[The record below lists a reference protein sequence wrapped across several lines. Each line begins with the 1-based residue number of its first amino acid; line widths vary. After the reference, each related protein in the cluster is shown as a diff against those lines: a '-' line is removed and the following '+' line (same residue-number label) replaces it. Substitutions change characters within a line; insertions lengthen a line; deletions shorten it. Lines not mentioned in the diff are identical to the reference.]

1 LPITSVNVICRVL
14 HPPRSGCHAS
24 VAAINPPPAG
34 LMPVAAVAPAWQ
46 HSRGFRQ
53 ELDRNLMDAYSVV
66 DVFAVGF
73 FILEWTVYAV
83 TLEHTAYGRDSL
95 SARMNAYRE
104 VWIRRLLDREARM
117 VDMQIMAS
125 LQNGTAFF
133 ASTTLLAVGG
143 SLALLRA
150 TNEVIPIIEKL
161 PIGFRASPALWEIK
175 CLGLLLIFVYAF
187 FKFAWAYRLFNYVA
201 ILLGAMPPASQRDT
215 PQAEAHVMRTT
226 RLFQAAARHFNRGQ
240 RAFFFAL
247 GYLGWFVSPWA
258 LLVSTAAV
266 VIVTWRRQFASS
278 AWRAMGS

>member
-1 LPITSVNVICRVL
+1 
-14 HPPRSGCHAS
+14 
-24 VAAINPPPAG
+24 
-34 LMPVAAVAPAWQ
+34 M
-46 HSRGFRQ
+46 
-53 ELDRNLMDAYSVV
+53 EAYSVV

-73 FILEWTVYAV
+73 FVLEWTVYAV

-104 VWIRRLLDREARM
+104 VWIRRLLDRETRM
-117 VDMQIMAS
+117 VDMQIMSS

-133 ASTTLLAVGG
+133 ASTTLLAIGG

-150 TNEVIPIIEKL
+150 TNEAMPLIDKL

-175 CLGLLLIFVYAF
+175 CIGLLLIFVYAF
-187 FKFAWAYRLFNYVA
+187 FKFAWSYRLFNYVA
-201 ILLGAMPPASQRDT
+201 ILFGAMPPAGQRDT
-215 PQAEAHVMRTT
+215 VQAEAHVVRTT
-226 RLFQAAARHFNRGQ
+226 KLFQAAARHFNRGQ

-266 VIVTWRRQFASS
+266 VIVTWRRQFASN
-278 AWRAMGS
+278 AWQAMGS